1 MKITSLLTQYLY
13 SHHRL
18 DLPGIGTFLL
28 DPSAIQ
34 ALENTKQRAAVLE
47 GISFQH
53 NSSIRE
59 SPELVAYISA
69 QTGKMKALAASDLE
83 SFIEIAQQ
91 FLNIGKP
98 YTLDGIGTLIKTN
111 FKEIEFVPIAIS
123 AEKVKEQLNTPK
135 ELLAQKETSPKKDSA
150 PKQEVGAPVQY
161 ESFLVDAPAKKGWKK
176 PVIALALLAGLG
188 LTIWGGYAISKNMAA
203 DKATASAAQ
212 NEIQQPEQQGDTLS
226 LSSATPDTLTTSA
239 PAIADNY
246 KYVLE
251 EAPKQRIIK
260 RYNQLRTNLW
270 DVKLETTDSIR
281 FKLYLLLPA
290 HNDTTRVLDSLTV
303 MTGRRVYI
311 EHQN

>member
-1 MKITSLLTQYLY
+1 MKITSLLSQYLY
-13 SHHRL
+13 THHRL

-34 ALENTKQRAAVLE
+34 ALENVKQRAAVLE
-47 GISFQH
+47 GISFQ
-53 NSSIRE
+53 NNPSIKE

-69 QTGKMKALAASDLE
+69 QTGKMKPLAASDLE

-98 YTLDGIGTLIKTN
+98 YTLDGIGTLVKTN
-111 FKEIEFVPIAIS
+111 LKDFEFIPIAIS
-123 AEKVKEQLNTPK
+123 AEKVKEQLATPK
-135 ELLAQKETSPKKDSA
+135 EIAAKASAIREEAQASA
-150 PKQEVGAPVQY
+150 APAPQY
-161 ESFLVDAPAKKGWKK
+161 ESFLTDAPAKKGWKK
-176 PVIALALLAGLG
+176 PAIALALIAGLG

-203 DKATASAAQ
+203 EKASTSVVQEEPAPQ
-212 NEIQQPEQQGDTLS
+212 VD
-226 LSSATPDTLTTSA
+226 SSALLAVTPDTLANET
-239 PAIADNY
+239 PVIADNY

-270 DVKLETTDSIR
+270 DVKLETTDSVR
-281 FKLYLLLPA
+281 FKLYLILPA
-290 HNDTTRVLDSLTV
+290 HNDTTRVLDSLTA